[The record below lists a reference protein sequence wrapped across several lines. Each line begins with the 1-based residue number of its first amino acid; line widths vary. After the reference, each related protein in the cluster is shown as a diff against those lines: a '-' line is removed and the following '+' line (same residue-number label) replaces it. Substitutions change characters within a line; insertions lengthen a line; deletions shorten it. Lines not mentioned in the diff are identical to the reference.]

1 MSEFNRMHEGTASQG
16 TTFLF
21 TEAYGARDTSLE
33 AFRDAVFFSA
43 FALLASGSAVL
54 LALGRPSAL
63 MASVESALRA
73 L

>member
-1 MSEFNRMHEGTASQG
+1 MSEFNGTYEATMSQG

-21 TEAYGARDTSLE
+21 TEAYGTRSHSLE
-33 AFRDAVFFSA
+33 TYRDALFFSA
-43 FALLASGSAVL
+43 FALLAAGSAVL

-63 MASVESALRA
+63 MASVESVLRA

>member
-1 MSEFNRMHEGTASQG
+1 MSQFNGTYEGTMSQG

-21 TEAYGARDTSLE
+21 TEAYGARNTAIE
-33 AFRDAVFFSA
+33 TYRDALFFSG
-43 FALLASGSAVL
+43 FALLAAGSAIL

-63 MASVESALRA
+63 MASVESVLRA

>member
-1 MSEFNRMHEGTASQG
+1 MSQFNRMHEGTASQG

-21 TEAYGARDTSLE
+21 TEAYGARSAALE
-33 AFRDAVFFSA
+33 TYRDALFFSA
-43 FALLASGSAVL
+43 FALLAAGSAIL